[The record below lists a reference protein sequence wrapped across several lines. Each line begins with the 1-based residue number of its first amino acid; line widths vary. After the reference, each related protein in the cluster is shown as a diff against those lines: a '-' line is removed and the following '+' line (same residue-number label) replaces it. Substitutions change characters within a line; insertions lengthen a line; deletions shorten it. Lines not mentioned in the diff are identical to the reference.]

1 MVANPSF
8 HHTALVAL
16 LHPPESLL
24 LLLCSLNVNMRG
36 DIDRQFGEKVG
47 TEDGGEAEIVAAP
60 WNTKH
65 TLWWR
70 LAQVDP
76 HYTHQ

>member
-1 MVANPSF
+1 M
-8 HHTALVAL
+8 H
-16 LHPPESLL
+16 LL
-24 LLLCSLNVNMRG
+24 LLPLCSLNVNMRG

-47 TEDGGEAEIVAAP
+47 TEHGGEPARVMNP
-60 WNTKH
+60 WSTKH
-65 TLWWR
+65 TLWWK